1 MKVTLKAAFVC
12 FLKNHSESSKNEF
25 DTLLDFE
32 YHDEMNSCYLRSKR
46 YPQNF
51 PC

>member
-1 MKVTLKAAFVC
+1 MKIPLKIAFVR
-12 FLKNHSESSKNEF
+12 FLKNHSESAKNEY
-25 DTLLDFE
+25 DTLPDFE
-32 YHDEMNSCYLRSKR
+32 YHDEMDSYLCSKR